1 MFQGRW
7 LKERAILAQAE
18 PHCSKSGFVP
28 ARSVGY
34 NQRPCVPPLA
44 LVLSPM
50 EALGGE
56 RLVLSVETKHDMTD
70 SAWHCVIQSGHCAV
84 LHVPEIW
91 NCHIARASSVTVKDF
106 TVSWRDEVIQIEVDP
121 KGGALLIHPSVSKGP
136 LRCAE
141 FFAGITGWS
150 QALEAFGVEPL
161 VLVERDTCVAN

>member
-1 MFQGRW
+1 
-7 LKERAILAQAE
+7 
-18 PHCSKSGFVP
+18 
-28 ARSVGY
+28 
-34 NQRPCVPPLA
+34 
-44 LVLSPM
+44 M

-56 RLVLSVETKHDMTD
+56 RLVLSVETKHDMID